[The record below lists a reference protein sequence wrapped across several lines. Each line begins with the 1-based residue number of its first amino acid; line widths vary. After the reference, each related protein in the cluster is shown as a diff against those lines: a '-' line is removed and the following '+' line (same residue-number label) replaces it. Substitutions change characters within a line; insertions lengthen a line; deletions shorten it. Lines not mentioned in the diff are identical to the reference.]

1 MYKVGAKPMSEHLPQ
16 AFVNKMNE
24 LLADQFPVFMASYDE
39 QRYYGLRV
47 NTLKASANQFKAIS
61 PFDLEAIP
69 WVNGGFYYEDGVRP
83 GKHPY
88 YNAGLYYIQEPS
100 AMAPV
105 ELLDIQPGDKV
116 LDLCAAPGG
125 KSTQI
130 AAKLDHS
137 GVLVVNDNHNER
149 IKALVKNLELFGV
162 RNAVVLNEL
171 PHRLSSIF
179 KGYFDK
185 ILVDA
190 PCSGEGMFR
199 KEEEMAK
206 QWGIHSPGKY
216 ADMQREILKQAAQML
231 IPGGKIVYSTCTF
244 SPEENECIIADFIQ
258 SHADFRVVPI
268 NAAEL
273 GFSAG
278 RPDWVQAACANNAIS
293 DEAIKAVKGTA
304 RLWPHL
310 IKGEGHFI
318 AVLERRKQVLAEIDE
333 NHAKSAITIASQD
346 LSLWSGFMQDQ
357 LTREFSGVEVM
368 YGEYLYLMPP
378 GFPSLDGI
386 KVVRPGWF
394 IGAIR
399 KNRFEPAHALAM
411 GMLQEDAVRTL
422 QLDMNSSEA
431 VRYLKGETLI
441 IAELRIHRKPSGAVC
456 KGWCLVCIDGFP
468 LGWAKWQDGM
478 LKNEYPAG
486 WRWTS

>member
-1 MYKVGAKPMSEHLPQ
+1 MSEHLPQ
-16 AFVNKMNE
+16 AFVNKMKD
-24 LLADQFPVFMASYDE
+24 LLADQFPAFMDSYAE
-39 QRYYGLRV
+39 QRFYGLRV
-47 NTLKASANQFKAIS
+47 NTLKATVDQFMAIS
-61 PFDLEAIP
+61 PFDLETIP
-69 WVNGGFYYEDGVRP
+69 WVREGFYYEDGVRP

-88 YNAGLYYIQEPS
+88 YNTGLYYIQEPS

-105 ELLDIQPGDKV
+105 EFLDIQPGDKV

-130 AAKLDHS
+130 AVKLCHT
-137 GVLVVNDNHNER
+137 GVLVVNDNHNDR

-171 PHRLSSIF
+171 PHRLTSIF

-206 QWGIHSPGKY
+206 QWDIHSPNKY

-231 IPGGKIVYSTCTF
+231 VPGGKIVYSTCTF
-244 SPEENECIIADFIQ
+244 SPEENECIIAEFIQ
-258 SHADFRVVPI
+258 THADFSVVPI
-268 NAAEL
+268 AAAEL
-273 GFSAG
+273 GFSSG
-278 RPDWVQAACANNAIS
+278 RPDWVQEACANKEIS

-318 AVLERRKQVLAEIDE
+318 AVLERRKM
-333 NHAKSAITIASQD
+333 AIEDMNEKGASTAASQD
-346 LSLWSGFMQDQ
+346 LSLWSQFMQDH
-357 LTREFSGVEVM
+357 LNKEISGLEVM

-378 GFPSLDGI
+378 GVPSLDGI

-411 GMLQEDAVRTL
+411 GLLQKDAVRTL
-422 QLDMNSSEA
+422 QLDMNSNEA
-431 VRYLKGETLI
+431 IRYLKGETLI
-441 IAELRIHRKPSGAVC
+441 IEEHRIHRRPSEAAC
-456 KGWCLVCIDGFP
+456 KGWCLVCIDAFP
-468 LGWAKWQDGM
+468 VGWAKWQDGM